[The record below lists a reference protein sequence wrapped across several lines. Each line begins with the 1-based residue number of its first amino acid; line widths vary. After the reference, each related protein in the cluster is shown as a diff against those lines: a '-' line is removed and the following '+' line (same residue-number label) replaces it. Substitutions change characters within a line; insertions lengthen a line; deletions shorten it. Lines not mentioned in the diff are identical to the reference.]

1 MKESLV
7 SQVDSTETLA
17 PEAAGGERLRMAY
30 RPGNGGFVAILSA
43 CRTFGRQ
50 VGWHIGCHGGAVA
63 MPPSLQP
70 ASRGRAIQA
79 VFASDDFGG

>member
-1 MKESLV
+1 MVMKESLV

-50 VGWHIGCHGGAVA
+50 VGWHIGCHGRRGDAAIVA
-63 MPPSLQP
+63 AGFERTSH
-70 ASRGRAIQA
+70 SGRLR
-79 VFASDDFGG
+79 FG